1 MAKTVIAAE
10 VKVEGLDKAGQS
22 VGSFKKQ
29 LREAQ
34 NEVLTLSDKFGAAS
48 TQATNAAKRV
58 AQLKDAI
65 GDAKALTETFNPDK
79 KFVALGGAIQ
89 GITAGFSTYQG
100 LLGLVGENGKEVE
113 QVLLKVQAAM
123 ALQQGISGIAGALD
137 SFKLLKSELIGG
149 VTKAFGT
156 LRAAIIS
163 TGIGALAVALGYVVA
178 NFDSVKKAV
187 LNLIPGLG
195 KVVDFVGDLITSF
208 TDLIGVTS
216 DAERAQQKFIE
227 TTEKGITRVQDF
239 LDTNADRYDEFTIRK
254 VKARLEYNKKIVE
267 LDKDETRSEAEKS
280 ELLKQY
286 ALKTNRE
293 IDRAESDRVSK
304 QQEYLKTLSEKEQ
317 AEAEK
322 RLAKNKAAYEK
333 EQAAYEK
340 YQKEVEDFRKNIAA
354 GKRAQDA
361 ADADYD
367 KKLRAEQDARDQA
380 EIDRLKTNAETELSN
395 KAKLANLNVLNNPN
409 DVNAKI
415 EKIKADLAV
424 ELSTLA
430 EGDLQKQILAKQAE
444 DAITK
449 IKKDAA
455 DEQLEIKKKQREN
468 EIQLAENTSGILSK
482 FADLAGKQTAAGK
495 VLAIASATIDTYAA
509 ASKALNANYGIFGP
523 AAQVA
528 RFASVAATIGLGI
541 KNIKAI
547 ASVKTPGGGGGGTP
561 NISATAP
568 LAPQA
573 QTTTLDQNSIN
584 QIGNASNRAFV
595 LETDVTNNQERIR
608 RLNRAARI
616 N

>member
-1 MAKTVIAAE
+1 MKTVVAAE

-48 TQATNAAKRV
+48 TQAANAAKRV

-137 SFKLLKSELIGG
+137 SFKLLKTELIGG

-163 TGIGALAVALGYVVA
+163 TGIGALAVGLGLVIA
-178 NFDSVKKAV
+178 NFQDIKEAL
-187 LNLIPGLG
+187 LNLVPGLREFAEWVG
-195 KVVDFVGDLITSF
+195 GIIDKVKSWF
-208 TDLIGVTS
+208 GVTEDQINSQKALADATKEVTDALKGQYEQIDRLNNIEKLRAKIAGKS
-216 DAERAQQKFIE
+216 DAEIAGIE
-227 TTEKGITRVQDF
+227 LNGIKRKKDTLDGLIKLAKEYGFSTAALDAERLKLSNEFEIKQLENQADAAEKGRAID
-239 LDTNADRYDEFTIRK
+239 
-254 VKARLEYNKKIVE
+254 KA
-267 LDKDETRSEAEKS
+267 SAEK
-280 ELLKQY
+280 QR
-286 ALKTNRE
+286 AARE
-293 IDRAESDRVSK
+293 K
-304 QQEYLKTLSEKEQ
+304 YLKDL
-317 AEAEK
+317 AE
-322 RLAKNKAAYEK
+322 
-333 EQAAYEK
+333 
-340 YQKEVEDFRKNIAA
+340 F
-354 GKRAQDA
+354 GKSI
-361 ADADYD
+361 
-367 KKLRAEQDARDQA
+367 AEQKRDQA
-380 EIDRLKTNAETELSN
+380 KKDEELYARMQKEQDQKDLAELERQQANEQTRLENQQ
-395 KAKLANLNVLNNPN
+395 KLANLNVLNNPN

-415 EKIKADLAV
+415 EKIKADLAL

-455 DEQLEIKKKQREN
+455 DEQLEIKKKQIEN

>member
-1 MAKTVIAAE
+1 MKTVVAAE

-34 NEVLTLSDKFGAAS
+34 NDVLTLSDKFGAAS

-137 SFKLLKSELIGG
+137 SFKLLKTELIGG

-163 TGIGALAVALGYVVA
+163 TGIGALAVGLGLVIA
-178 NFDSVKKAV
+178 NFQDIKEAL
-187 LNLIPGLG
+187 LNLVPGLREFAEWVG
-195 KVVDFVGDLITSF
+195 GIIDKVKSWF
-208 TDLIGVTS
+208 GVTEDQIDSQKALADATKEVTDALKGQYEQIDRLNNIEKLRAKIAGKS
-216 DAERAQQKFIE
+216 DAEIAGIE
-227 TTEKGITRVQDF
+227 LNGIKRKKDTLDGLIKLAKEYGFSTAALDAERLKLSNEFEIKQLENQADAAEKGRAID
-239 LDTNADRYDEFTIRK
+239 
-254 VKARLEYNKKIVE
+254 KAN
-267 LDKDETRSEAEKS
+267 AEKQ
-280 ELLKQY
+280 K
-286 ALKTNRE
+286 AARE
-293 IDRAESDRVSK
+293 K
-304 QQEYLKTLSEKEQ
+304 YLKDL
-317 AEAEK
+317 AEFGQSIAS
-322 RLAKNKAAYEK
+322 
-333 EQAAYEK
+333 
-340 YQKEVEDFRKNIAA
+340 QK
-354 GKRAQDA
+354 
-361 ADADYD
+361 
-367 KKLRAEQDARDQA
+367 RDQA
-380 EIDRLKTNAETELSN
+380 KKDEELYARMQKEQDQRDLAELERQQANERTRLENQQ
-395 KAKLANLNVLNNPN
+395 KLANLNVLNNPN

-455 DEQLEIKKKQREN
+455 DEQLEIKKKQIEN

>member
-1 MAKTVIAAE
+1 MKTVVAAE

-34 NEVLTLSDKFGAAS
+34 NDVLTLSDKFGAAS

-137 SFKLLKSELIGG
+137 SFKLLKTELIGG

-163 TGIGALAVALGYVVA
+163 TGIGALAVGLGLVIA
-178 NFDSVKKAV
+178 NFQDIKEAL
-187 LNLIPGLG
+187 LNLVPGLREFAEWVG
-195 KVVDFVGDLITSF
+195 GIIDKVKSWF
-208 TDLIGVTS
+208 GVTEDQIDSQKALADATKEVTDALKGQYEQIDRLNNIEKLRAKIAGKS
-216 DAERAQQKFIE
+216 DAEIAGIE
-227 TTEKGITRVQDF
+227 LNGIKRKKDTLDGLIKLAKEYGFSTTALDAERLKLSNEFEIKQLENQADAAEKGRAID
-239 LDTNADRYDEFTIRK
+239 
-254 VKARLEYNKKIVE
+254 KAN
-267 LDKDETRSEAEKS
+267 AEKQ
-280 ELLKQY
+280 K
-286 ALKTNRE
+286 AARE
-293 IDRAESDRVSK
+293 K
-304 QQEYLKTLSEKEQ
+304 YLKDL
-317 AEAEK
+317 AEFGQSIAS
-322 RLAKNKAAYEK
+322 
-333 EQAAYEK
+333 
-340 YQKEVEDFRKNIAA
+340 QK
-354 GKRAQDA
+354 
-361 ADADYD
+361 
-367 KKLRAEQDARDQA
+367 RDQA
-380 EIDRLKTNAETELSN
+380 KKDEELYARMQKEQDQRDLAELERQQANERTRLENQQ
-395 KAKLANLNVLNNPN
+395 KLANLNVLNNPN

-455 DEQLEIKKKQREN
+455 DEQLEIKKKQFEN

>member
-1 MAKTVIAAE
+1 MKTVVAAE

-34 NEVLTLSDKFGAAS
+34 NDVLTLSDKFGAAS

-100 LLGLVGENGKEVE
+100 LLGLVGENGKDVE

-137 SFKLLKSELIGG
+137 SFKLLKTELIGG

-163 TGIGALAVALGYVVA
+163 TGIGALAVGLGLVIA
-178 NFDSVKKAV
+178 NFQDIKEAL
-187 LNLIPGLG
+187 LNLVPGLREFAEWVG
-195 KVVDFVGDLITSF
+195 GIIDKVKSWF
-208 TDLIGVTS
+208 GVTEDQINSQKALADATKEVTDALKGQYEQIDRLNNIEKLRAKIAGKS
-216 DAERAQQKFIE
+216 DAEIAGIE
-227 TTEKGITRVQDF
+227 LNGIKRKKDTLDGLIKLAKEYGFSTAALDAERLKLSNEFEIKQLENQADAAEKGRAID
-239 LDTNADRYDEFTIRK
+239 
-254 VKARLEYNKKIVE
+254 KAN
-267 LDKDETRSEAEKS
+267 AEKQ
-280 ELLKQY
+280 K
-286 ALKTNRE
+286 AARE
-293 IDRAESDRVSK
+293 K
-304 QQEYLKTLSEKEQ
+304 YLKDL
-317 AEAEK
+317 AEFGQSIAS
-322 RLAKNKAAYEK
+322 
-333 EQAAYEK
+333 
-340 YQKEVEDFRKNIAA
+340 QK
-354 GKRAQDA
+354 
-361 ADADYD
+361 
-367 KKLRAEQDARDQA
+367 RDQA
-380 EIDRLKTNAETELSN
+380 KKDEELYARMQKEQDQRDLAELERQQANEQTRLENQQ
-395 KAKLANLNVLNNPN
+395 KLANLNVLNNPN

-455 DEQLEIKKKQREN
+455 DEQLEIKKKQIEN

-482 FADLAGKQTAAGK
+482 FADIAGKQTAAGK